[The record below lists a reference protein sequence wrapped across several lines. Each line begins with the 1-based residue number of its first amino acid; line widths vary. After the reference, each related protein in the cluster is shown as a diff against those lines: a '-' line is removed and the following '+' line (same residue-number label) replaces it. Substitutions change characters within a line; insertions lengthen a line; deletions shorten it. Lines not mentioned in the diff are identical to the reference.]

1 MAPCGTSELSGYLE
15 HPDQAINYY
24 RKRGIKKLVCEEK
37 HMGSR
42 AILIVCK
49 DTDVVKER
57 FGLLSDS
64 IGICYTRTGR
74 NFFTNAELEA
84 QFLSKVQKALND
96 CDFWTEH
103 STDWVC
109 LDAELMPWS
118 AKAQSLL
125 KEQYA
130 SVSAA
135 AKHSLPAA
143 EGALRSFSDR
153 GAGKIAEQLL
163 EKISYKRASIEK
175 YTNAY
180 RNYCWEVSSV
190 DDYKLAPFHI
200 LATEGSVHCCLLYT
214 SDAADE

>member
-1 MAPCGTSELSGYLE
+1 MYKRQRHNITLQEENSIAALEVMSRWAINPKWLVYLPPTMAPCGTSELSGYLE

-118 AKAQSLL
+118 A
-125 KEQYA
+125 
-130 SVSAA
+130 
-135 AKHSLPAA
+135 
-143 EGALRSFSDR
+143 
-153 GAGKIAEQLL
+153 
-163 EKISYKRASIEK
+163 
-175 YTNAY
+175 
-180 RNYCWEVSSV
+180 
-190 DDYKLAPFHI
+190 
-200 LATEGSVHCCLLYT
+200 CLLYT
-214 SDAADE
+214 SPSPRD